1 MSEEELSID
10 QLENEKRRI
19 SDEITNYPTPI
30 AGCDAQFNFLLE
42 EQARV
47 ARELARL
54 RSSAEEKDRG
64 K

>member
-1 MSEEELSID
+1 MSEEEQSID

-19 SDEITNYPTPI
+19 NDEITNYPTPI

-42 EQARV
+42 EQARI
-47 ARELARL
+47 ARELTRL
-54 RSSAEEKDRG
+54 KGSGEEERKA

>member
-1 MSEEELSID
+1 MSEEEQSID

-19 SDEITNYPTPI
+19 NDEITNYPTPI

-42 EQARV
+42 EQARID
-47 ARELARL
+47 RELTRL
-54 RSSAEEKDRG
+54 KGSGEEERKA